1 MKKSKFD
8 ANVLEQ
14 LIDTSPAAM
23 FIVDRDRNMLF
34 ANKSYAK
41 MFGYTVE
48 EITHVNARLFHVND
62 ESYEKF
68 AKIAFDSVAKGIP
81 VAIDF
86 QAKKKDGTLFWIH
99 IAGSLVKNQDLI
111 LWTMID
117 ITKNKEAEKKLEN
130 SNYNLQQYIEAIDKL
145 DIGLFVVDDNFIIR
159 YMNNTMIKWFGDKN
173 GKTCYSSVANLN
185 EPCPYC
191 KLHEVIYENKKARYE
206 PTTPNG
212 QSFDIV
218 ATSIKNVDGS
228 ISKMEVIRNIT
239 DQKKVLED
247 LLKQKEKLYYQ
258 AHHDALTNLPNRILF
273 HDRLEQA
280 IEKSKRSRSKV
291 ALLYIDLDHF
301 KEINDS
307 LGHKAGDEVLKIVAK
322 RLKNIIRDE
331 DTLSRLGGDEFTI
344 IIERLKKGED
354 ASLLAQKIIEV
365 LTKPIEL
372 NNNLLY
378 VSSSTGISL
387 YPEDGDSVQNLLKYA
402 DSAMYK
408 AKNEGRNNFQFYS
421 SEMTTLA
428 LERVVMEASFRAA
441 LDNEDFVVYYQ
452 PQINAK
458 SNSFLGME
466 ALVRWKD
473 KTRGIIS
480 PAKFIPLAE
489 STGLIVALDRFVMR
503 TAMKQISKWYAK
515 GLNPGVLALN
525 LAIKQLQQKDF
536 FSMLKA
542 LMKETGCKA
551 EWLELEITEGQIM
564 QNPEEAIK
572 ILNQVSKLG
581 IELAVDDFGTGYSS
595 LSYLKK
601 LPIDRLK
608 IDQSF
613 VKNLPNDEEDIA
625 ITKAVIG
632 LAKGLNLSIIAEGV
646 ETKEQKE
653 FLLDN
658 GCNNIQGYFYAK
670 PMPANELEEYLLKGL
685 PNKML

>member
-8 ANVLEQ
+8 ADVLEQ

-23 FIVDRDRNMLF
+23 FIVDKDRNMLF

-48 EITHVNARLFHVND
+48 EVVNVNARLFHVDD

-68 AKIAFDSVAKGIP
+68 AKIAFNAVANGVP
-81 VAIDF
+81 VATDF

-145 DIGLFVVDDNFIIR
+145 DIGLFVVDDNFTIR
-159 YMNNTMIKWFGDKN
+159 YMNKTMIKWFGDRSGN
-173 GKTCYSSVANLN
+173 TCYSSVANLD

-191 KLHEVIYENKKARYE
+191 KLHDVIHENKKATYE
-206 PTTPNG
+206 AITSDG

-218 ATSIKNVDGS
+218 ATSIKNADGS
-228 ISKMEVIRNIT
+228 NSKMEVIRNIT
-239 DQKKVLED
+239 GQKKVLED
-247 LLKQKEKLYYQ
+247 LLEQKEKLHYQ
-258 AHHDALTNLPNRILF
+258 AHYDALTDLPNRILF

-280 IEKSKRSRSKV
+280 IEKAKRNKSKV
-291 ALLYIDLDHF
+291 ALLFIDLDHF

-307 LGHKAGDEVLKIVAK
+307 LGHKSGDEVLKIVAK
-322 RLKNIIRDE
+322 RLENTIRDE

-344 IIERLKKGED
+344 VIERLKKGED
-354 ASLLAQKIIEV
+354 ASLLAQKIIKV
-365 LTKPIEL
+365 LTKPIEI

-378 VSSSTGISL
+378 VSSSIGISL

-421 SEMTTLA
+421 SEMTALA

-452 PQINAK
+452 PQINAQ
-458 SNSFLGME
+458 SNSFIGME

-473 KTRGIIS
+473 KTRGIVS

-489 STGLIVALDRFVMR
+489 STGLIVTLDRFVMR

-542 LMKETGCKA
+542 LMKETGCRA

-670 PMPANELEEYLLKGL
+670 PMPANELEDYLLKGF